1 MAEENKKVAKK
12 TGPTLVKKKH
22 APTARNPHEIAGDAA
37 KKKVVRKV
45 VRKVALKKNAVQ
57 ASTEIL
63 DSQSDEFA
71 NNGRPGPSLKSASPE
86 SAKNS
91 GSAAGRPL
99 ATQPHRFKDRGQS
112 QGQSRSQSQGQSQG
126 QGVRAKS
133 ASGERKVAD
142 RERRLSPEQLGRLRE
157 ARRKAQPS
165 VQFEIVR
172 LPRKRTAGERS
183 PGRGRGTNQGGAQG
197 GRGMGPGRGPR
208 PGQSGNPRANGLNS
222 PVAAATI
229 ANAPAPASNSRGGV
243 RGDSRRSGK
252 EREKQDR
259 RREDLEHFAN
269 QVRKKKSYT
278 DADVVPKEISI
289 MESITVSEL
298 ARKMNLK
305 ASDII
310 GKLMLRGTMASINQ
324 AIDSETASSVA
335 SSFHCKV
342 NVVSLYEETLIES
355 EDVDEADYVKRPPV
369 ITIMGHVDHGKTT
382 LLDALRESD
391 VAHGE
396 HGGITQ
402 HIGAYQVRLPG
413 SDATI
418 TFLDTPGH
426 SAFSM
431 MRARGAQVTDLI
443 VLIVAADDGVMPQT
457 VEAIHHA
464 KEAKVPVVV
473 AITKSD
479 LATANPDRIKQQLSE
494 HDLMPADWGGQTSY
508 IEVSAFTKQG
518 LPDLLETI
526 VLETE
531 ILELKS
537 PLKGRAEGKV
547 IEARIDQGR
556 GIVATV
562 LIERGTLRVGDTY
575 VAGVYSGKV
584 RAMFNEHG
592 DRLQE
597 ATPSTPV
604 EIIGLSGAPLS
615 GDPFQAT
622 DNEKLAR
629 QYGQKRQE
637 LKKQEASQGAKL
649 TLDNLY
655 AQIRD
660 NSVQELKVIIKGD
673 VYGSVEAVQQ
683 ALEKLSTD
691 EIRLSCIHAAAGAII
706 ESDVTLASASNAIII
721 GFHVRPT
728 VKAQALAEQ
737 EKVDIRKYGI
747 IYDVVDNIRTAM
759 EGMLSPEKQEHV
771 IGEVE
776 VRTTFRNSQIG
787 TIAGCMV
794 VKGSVIRKSQIR
806 VFRDDVE
813 IHFGQLGSLKRF
825 KDDAREVREG
835 FECGIT
841 LANFSDIQE
850 GDRFEIIEEREVAKR
865 LKVSE

>member
-1 MAEENKKVAKK
+1 
-12 TGPTLVKKKH
+12 
-22 APTARNPHEIAGDAA
+22 
-37 KKKVVRKV
+37 
-45 VRKVALKKNAVQ
+45 
-57 ASTEIL
+57 
-63 DSQSDEFA
+63 
-71 NNGRPGPSLKSASPE
+71 
-86 SAKNS
+86 
-91 GSAAGRPL
+91 
-99 ATQPHRFKDRGQS
+99 
-112 QGQSRSQSQGQSQG
+112 
-126 QGVRAKS
+126 
-133 ASGERKVAD
+133 
-142 RERRLSPEQLGRLRE
+142 
-157 ARRKAQPS
+157 
-165 VQFEIVR
+165 
-172 LPRKRTAGERS
+172 
-183 PGRGRGTNQGGAQG
+183 
-197 GRGMGPGRGPR
+197 
-208 PGQSGNPRANGLNS
+208 
-222 PVAAATI
+222 
-229 ANAPAPASNSRGGV
+229 
-243 RGDSRRSGK
+243 
-252 EREKQDR
+252 
-259 RREDLEHFAN
+259 
-269 QVRKKKSYT
+269 
-278 DADVVPKEISI
+278 
-289 MESITVSEL
+289 
-298 ARKMNLK
+298 MNLK

-355 EDVDEADYVKRPPV
+355 EDVDEADYVKRPPRHPPLW
-369 ITIMGHVDHGKTT
+369 GHVDHGKTT

-597 ATPSTPV
+597 ATPFHSCGDYWPF
-604 EIIGLSGAPLS
+604 GCPSFGRPLP
-615 GDPFQAT
+615 GHGQR
-622 DNEKLAR
+622 KAR
-629 QYGQKRQE
+629 PPIWPEAAGT
-637 LKKQEASQGAKL
+637 QEAGGQSGGQ
-649 TLDNLY
+649 
-655 AQIRD
+655 
-660 NSVQELKVIIKGD
+660 
-673 VYGSVEAVQQ
+673 
-683 ALEKLSTD
+683 
-691 EIRLSCIHAAAGAII
+691 
-706 ESDVTLASASNAIII
+706 
-721 GFHVRPT
+721 
-728 VKAQALAEQ
+728 
-737 EKVDIRKYGI
+737 VD
-747 IYDVVDNIRTAM
+747 
-759 EGMLSPEKQEHV
+759 
-771 IGEVE
+771 
-776 VRTTFRNSQIG
+776 
-787 TIAGCMV
+787 
-794 VKGSVIRKSQIR
+794 
-806 VFRDDVE
+806 
-813 IHFGQLGSLKRF
+813 FG
-825 KDDAREVREG
+825 
-835 FECGIT
+835 
-841 LANFSDIQE
+841 
-850 GDRFEIIEEREVAKR
+850 
-865 LKVSE
+865 